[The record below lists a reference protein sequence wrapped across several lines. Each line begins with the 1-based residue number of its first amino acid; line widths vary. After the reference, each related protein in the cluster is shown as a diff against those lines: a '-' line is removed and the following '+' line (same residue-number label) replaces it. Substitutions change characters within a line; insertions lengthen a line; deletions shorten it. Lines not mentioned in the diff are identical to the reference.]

1 MPQSWRPTSES
12 GRPTHALRLLHAI
25 IREPDS
31 LETGLRLLGMENA
44 REGEACLA
52 WGLDQG
58 GRRVVLYVTSRGVR
72 GHEVC
77 TAVAPVTRLRGHG
90 AGRILVIA
98 AAFDDDLLQGSP
110 DLLGE
115 WGIELCLWSES
126 PEPVLAKS
134 ASPDESR
141 EDAEAERSEEE
152 PWEPETPGPPPA
164 LSPAEVESLVGS

>member
-1 MPQSWRPTSES
+1 MPQSTRPTSES
-12 GRPTHALRLLHAI
+12 SRPTHALRLLHAI

-31 LETGLRLLGMENA
+31 LETGLRILGMENA

-58 GRRVVLYVTSRGVR
+58 GGQVVLYVTSRSVR

-90 AGRILVIA
+90 VGRILVIA

-115 WGIELCLWSES
+115 WGIELCLWSED
-126 PEPVLAKS
+126 PEPVLAQS

-141 EDAEAERSEEE
+141 EDAEAERSEDE
-152 PWEPETPGPPPA
+152 PWEPETPSPPPA
-164 LSPAEVESLVGS
+164 LSQAEVESLVGI